1 MALPVAAFGLASVL
15 SVLVAGLHV
24 FAGGPVVVP
33 VLFEVLPERVA
44 VLAYFTWHCGT
55 ASLLAMAAGFGWAAA
70 RPDGRSAGCLA
81 SLIAAGFG
89 GLGLSIALFISPAAW
104 QTPMPYAFWLI
115 ALVGGLAALTD
126 RRTA

>member
-55 ASLLAMAAGFGWAAA
+55 ASLLAMAA
-70 RPDGRSAGCLA
+70 RPDGRSAGRLA